1 MLSKKTVNG
10 QETILSE
17 VVLFGSYKK
26 YKTNNDDD
34 NEIKNSNNDNF
45 NDEDD

>member
-1 MLSKKTVNG
+1 MNG
-10 QETILSE
+10 QETILWE
-17 VVLFGSYKK
+17 VVLFDSYKK

-34 NEIKNSNNDNF
+34 NKIKNSNNDNF

>member
-34 NEIKNSNNDNF
+34 NKIKNSNNDNF